1 MNKEKGFQL
10 FGNVVCN
17 TTLHKSFGLILTAVN
32 WNLQIFFRI
41 WTLNRTYKKVLS
53 NFVLEK
59 IIIRTFIIDFFE
71 FSGLWWCWDGLNTKY
86 LDYLE

>member
-32 WNLQIFFRI
+32 WNLQIFSRI

-59 IIIRTFIIDFFE
+59 LLLELSLLIF
-71 FSGLWWCWDGLNTKY
+71 LNFQVCGGVGMG
-86 LDYLE
+86 